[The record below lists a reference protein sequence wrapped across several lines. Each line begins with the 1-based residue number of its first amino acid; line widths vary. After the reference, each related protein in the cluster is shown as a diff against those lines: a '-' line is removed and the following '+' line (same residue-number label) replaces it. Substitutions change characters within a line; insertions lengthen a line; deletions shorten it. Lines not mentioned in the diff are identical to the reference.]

1 MPQGKQSSGGG
12 LTNVYL
18 LAYNGASFF
27 GWFMILFTT
36 VSCLINNNGDYTK
49 VHSLVW
55 PWLQVVQTTAI
66 MEVIHSLVGF
76 VRAPVTTTAMQV
88 ASRLFLVWGVNYMFP
103 AIGTHVSFSTMMIAW
118 SIAECVRYSY
128 YATNL
133 LGSVPGFL
141 NWARYNLFFVLYP
154 MGVGSELTMVY
165 QSLPYAQEWNPLY
178 FYFLIGT
185 SLVYLPGFPVLFLH
199 MVSQRRKYMKSSQE
213 KKRQ

>member
-1 MPQGKQSSGGG
+1 M
-12 LTNVYL
+12 LTWGYK
-18 LAYNGASFF
+18 
-27 GWFMILFTT
+27 I
-36 VSCLINNNGDYTK
+36 
-49 VHSLVW
+49 
-55 PWLQVVQTTAI
+55 
-66 MEVIHSLVGF
+66 GF

-185 SLVYLPGFPVLFLH
+185 SLVYLPGKKSFYYSCGLFCKGISKANYICTGFPVLFLH